1 MERDLL
7 EESVRGGSFGT
18 IVEQGL
24 EEKLVVE
31 GDAELPPTPNSK
43 ALNAVG
49 ASVLESTKPAK
60 NRARFEIR
68 RTEHDGSSISF
79 N

>member
-31 GDAELPPTPNSK
+31 GDARGDVDAEFQ

-68 RTEHDGSSISF
+68 RTEHDGSSISL
-79 N
+79 